1 MSGTNVLGAEVSV
14 VVGPPA
20 DGVTVARPPVE
31 GNTTG
36 GTRTPESE
44 DEGITGDV
52 SGDERDTVGYPTAGG
67 VTAGGLAIHPVA
79 VAT

>member
-1 MSGTNVLGAEVSV
+1 MCGTNVLGAEVSV
-14 VVGPPA
+14 VAGPPA

-36 GTRTPESE
+36 GTRIPESE
-44 DEGITGDV
+44 DEGTTEASD
-52 SGDERDTVGYPTAGG
+52 DKRDTVVCPTAGG
-67 VTAGGLAIHPVA
+67 VTAGGLAIHPVV